1 MNTQIYPGADRPL
14 RRALDIAQPGD
25 IIDLHPGVYPEAI
38 STYEGPIARDLTI
51 RAYRRGDVTLAPGYV
66 DRVVLIAESAASGLR
81 LSGLKLD
88 ASRCDI
94 DAVKIADYG
103 PGRSPDRVS
112 ITDCEIWGAPRQGI
126 LAAGSY
132 HRFTRLKVHHCGT
145 TWLDHGIYLTGDH
158 CIISEVDAYRNA
170 GCGIKVW
177 DGTVQRTTRRNLVR
191 YCRAIDNAQN
201 PDGYNAGLLLGGDE
215 NRIYRCASRGARIGV
230 QVYSEAVDCE
240 VIDTEVGGNTP
251 HPRNL
256 QIPTT
261 VWVMPG
267 AVGTVI
273 GGLMLVRA
281 GRHALE

>member
-1 MNTQIYPGADRPL
+1 MNIHVYPTDPDSFRA
-14 RRALDIAQPGD
+14 ALDTARAGD
-25 IIDLHPGVYPEAI
+25 TILLHAGIYPEAI
-38 STYEGPIARDLTI
+38 STYDGPIASNLTI
-51 RAYRRGDVTLAPGYV
+51 RAYRRGDVTLAPVGT
-66 DRVVLIAESAASGLR
+66 DRVVMLAEASASGLR

-88 ASRCDI
+88 ASQVKI
-94 DAVKIADYG
+94 DAVKIANYAPD
-103 PGRSPDRVS
+103 RKVDRVS
-112 ITDCEIWGAPRQGI
+112 ITDCEIWGAPHQGI

-158 CIISEVDAYRNA
+158 CIISEVDAWRNA

-177 DGTVQRTTRRNLVR
+177 DGTPQRTTRKNLVR

-215 NRIYRCASRGARIGV
+215 NRIYRCASRGARSGV
-230 QVYSEAVDCE
+230 QVYREAVDCE
-240 VIDTEVGGNTP
+240 VIDTEVSGNTP

-261 VWVMPG
+261 VWIMPG
-267 AVGTVI
+267 AVGTRI
-273 GGLMLVRA
+273 EGTEGGT
-281 GRHALE
+281 